1 MPNIQTRACRPVDL
15 PRTVDGFTFE
25 SRAQAQKNR
34 NEALI
39 LTRYGDRKFLLQILK
54 REKKGESDYLIKV
67 DKLTRLAPVT
77 IMQDALKA
85 FAKLHDLELTFSN
98 IAPQKRSIVKT
109 DDFAILKDVDF
120 FATQLTYEKPLL
132 VEVGFGSGRHLLYQ
146 AKAHPDKLVIGIE
159 IHRPSIEQV
168 IKQCKLQNLHNVLI
182 ADFDARIFMQLLAS
196 NSVEKLFVHFPV
208 PWDKKPHRRVISKAF
223 VEEAM
228 RVLKPGG
235 KLELRTD
242 SENYF
247 AYSFDTFN
255 ALNRYDLQIKK
266 NHDLAV
272 TSKYEDRWRRMEK
285 NIYDLML
292 TCETLSPDKAQ
303 IAPLQFEEE
312 IPFARVKER
321 FANVTRKTDD
331 AFVHFESLYEID
343 ANSGLIRLTMGA
355 FEKPEHKYL
364 LFKQNKIQY
373 FPKQTLAI
381 AQNIKA
387 HNMIKEFF
395 HV

>member
-285 NIYDLML
+285 NIYDLTL

>member
-15 PRTVDGFTFE
+15 PRTVNGFTFE

-285 NIYDLML
+285 NIYDLTL